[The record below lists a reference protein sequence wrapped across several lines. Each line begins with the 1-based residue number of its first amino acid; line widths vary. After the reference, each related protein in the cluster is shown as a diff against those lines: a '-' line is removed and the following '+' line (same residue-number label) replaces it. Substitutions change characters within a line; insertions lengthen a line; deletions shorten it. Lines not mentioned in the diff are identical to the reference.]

1 PAPHLIFPIAHPMFP
16 SLHVPS
22 SSSAT
27 SSLGFGGREIGSG
40 DCVQEV
46 IVGVGWR
53 VRIGGG
59 LRLRLRWS
67 LGRRKYK
74 RRGRAHEKV
83 AGKGLG
89 WVATKAGM
97 VVREKKI
104 QREREST

>member
-1 PAPHLIFPIAHPMFP
+1 MFP

-27 SSLGFGGREIGSG
+27 SSLGFGGREISSG

-46 IVGVGWR
+46 MAGVGSP
-53 VRIGGG
+53 VRFGGG

-67 LGRRKYK
+67 LGRRKYR

-83 AGKGLG
+83 AGKDLG
-89 WVATKAGM
+89 WVVAEVGM
-97 VVREKKI
+97 GVGEKKI
-104 QREREST
+104 QRKREST